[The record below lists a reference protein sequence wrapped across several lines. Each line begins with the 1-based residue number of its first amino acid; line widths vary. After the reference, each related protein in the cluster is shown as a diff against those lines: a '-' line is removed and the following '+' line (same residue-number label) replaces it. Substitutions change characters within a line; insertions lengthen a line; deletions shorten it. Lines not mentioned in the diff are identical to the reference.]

1 MCVLVI
7 LHVSPLVKGGGQ
19 INPFPFTQG
28 CVVPSL
34 VKINPCSGSN
44 AEEFLH
50 VCIFNIPQLSPLG
63 VGCGHSCEEKNLE
76 NLEFPFSKIV

>member
-1 MCVLVI
+1 MIPSLI
-7 LHVSPLVKGGGQ
+7 KIGHVCPGYFARISPCERRWPNKP
-19 INPFPFTQG
+19 I
-28 CVVPSL
+28 VPSL

-44 AEEFLH
+44 AEEFVH

-76 NLEFPFSKIV
+76 IPFSKIV